1 MKNRLAAL
9 LLLGALAFLALPDRA
24 SAAQAQGLPWEGPLA
39 KLQASLSGP
48 VAGAISIIA
57 IVICGAALIFG
68 GEINE
73 FTK

>member
-9 LLLGALAFLALPDRA
+9 LLLGALAFLALPDKV

-48 VAGAISIIA
+48 VAGAI
-57 IVICGAALIFG
+57 
-68 GEINE
+68 
-73 FTK
+73 